1 MSRGGIVKRSTK
13 KKLPKAVFDSPD
25 QALVQVRFRKNA
37 WILGAAVLVISI
49 LFLLVRHSTE
59 KRQAFEDENPS
70 AASPD
75 ATIEKFHLISTALAE
90 KHWELYATSAKLY
103 QNLKQAD
110 TDDIFAEY
118 YKHNRMVSNLT
129 ADEAVINTETNAT
142 LVSGHVEL
150 ITENGS
156 KLETEKLA
164 WDPDTDM
171 IHTDEKV
178 HVFKG
183 SDDITAVG
191 LVADTELNNVQFT
204 KDVHTQVRD
213 TNEVENF
220 NRPKPF

>member
-1 MSRGGIVKRSTK
+1 MV
-13 KKLPKAVFDSPD
+13 L
-25 QALVQVRFRKNA
+25 Q
-37 WILGAAVLVISI
+37 LVI
-49 LFLLVRHSTE
+49 
-59 KRQAFEDENPS
+59 
-70 AASPD
+70 
-75 ATIEKFHLISTALAE
+75 
-90 KHWELYATSAKLY
+90 KLY

-110 TDDIFAEY
+110 TDNIFAEY

-156 KLETEKLA
+156 KLETEKLD

-178 HVFKG
+178 HVYKG

>member
-1 MSRGGIVKRSTK
+1 MPRANR
-13 KKLPKAVFDSPD
+13 KKLFKAVTETPD
-25 QALVQVRFRKNA
+25 QTLTRLRFRRNA
-37 WILGAAVLVISI
+37 WILGGAVLVIGI
-49 LFLLVRHSTE
+49 LFLLVSHSTE
-59 KRQAFEDENPS
+59 KRAAFEDANQD
-70 AASPD
+70 ATSPD

-90 KHWELYATSAKLY
+90 KHWELYATTAKLY

-110 TDDIFAEY
+110 TDNIFAEY

-191 LVADTELNNVQFT
+191 LVADTELNNIQFT
-204 KDVHTQVRD
+204 KDVHTQLRD
-213 TNEVENF
+213 TNEIENF